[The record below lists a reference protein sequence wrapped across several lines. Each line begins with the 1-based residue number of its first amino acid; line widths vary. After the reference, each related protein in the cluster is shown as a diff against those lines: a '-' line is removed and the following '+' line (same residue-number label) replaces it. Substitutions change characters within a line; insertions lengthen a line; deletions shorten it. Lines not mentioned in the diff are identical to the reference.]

1 MRKKEQERCRND
13 PVYFVETYGHIED
26 KDAAEL
32 IQPFQL
38 WDGQRKALKTFARER
53 RVVVLK
59 ARQLGFT
66 WLALHEGARL
76 IALQTGRTVVG
87 LSRTE
92 EEAKEL
98 IRRMKVILQNMPEL
112 IAESPPPPG
121 WSGPWFEPTT
131 MKVVVHW
138 PDGPDSV
145 FQAFASTPAA
155 ARSFTADLIIIDEWA
170 FQPYAEE
177 IWQSA
182 FPVINRPFGGRV
194 IGLSTIKLGTLF
206 EEIVTNPGNG
216 FYKLFLPWNTD
227 PRRDAAWYA
236 ATVASLGEAKTRQE
250 YPATVEEALEAPA
263 GRFFSELGESH
274 RSVTGPGNNVRRY
287 CAIDYGLDMLSA
299 IWFGIDDAGHCI
311 AYHEVN
317 ESNLNI
323 PQACERILGENEP
336 VDQFLGPSDLWSR
349 SAESG
354 KCRADMFQKFGVNMV
369 KVSRDFPAGCAA
381 MKEWLSVDS
390 KTGTPFMTF
399 WNVPELWRCLSKIQV
414 DEKDVNVYAKTPHS
428 LTHAPDAMRY
438 FCTWWTSPAR
448 KEQKANRRRWTA
460 DMLEDYKNAG
470 ASGRRY
476 LREKWGDPA

>member
-1 MRKKEQERCRND
+1 M
-13 PVYFVETYGHIED
+13 YFVENYGHIED

-32 IQPFQL
+32 IQPFKL
-38 WDGQRKALKTFARER
+38 WDGQREALRVFAQER
-53 RVVVLK
+53 RVAVLK

-76 IALQTGRTVVG
+76 VVTQSGRTVVG
-87 LSRTE
+87 LSRSE

-98 IRRMKVILQNMPEL
+98 VRRMGVILRNMPEL
-112 IAESPPPPG
+112 VAESPAPEG
-121 WSGPWFEPTT
+121 WSGPWFEATT
-131 MKVVVHW
+131 LKITVHW
-138 PDGPDSV
+138 PEAPDSI
-145 FQAFASTPAA
+145 FQAFPSSPSA
-155 ARSFTADLIIIDEWA
+155 ARSFTADLIILDEWA
-170 FQPYAEE
+170 FQAYADE

-182 FPVINRPFGGRV
+182 FPIINRPFGGRV

-206 EEIVTNPGNG
+206 EEIFTNPGNG

-263 GRFFSELGESH
+263 GRFFSELAEQH
-274 RSVTGPGNNVRRY
+274 RAQQGPGSNVHTY

-299 IWFGIDDAGHCI
+299 IWFSIDETGHCE

-323 PQACERILGENEP
+323 PQACERILRENEP
-336 VDQFLGPSDLWSR
+336 CDMFLGPSDLWSR

-354 KCRADMFQKFGVNMV
+354 KCRADMFRQNGVNMV

-381 MKEWLSVDS
+381 MKSWLAEDP
-390 KTGTPFMTF
+390 KTGTPYMTF

-414 DEKDVNVYAKTPHS
+414 DEKDANVYAKTPHS

-438 FCTWWTSPAR
+438 FCTWWTSPA
-448 KEQKANRRRWTA
+448 KKLAKKNARRWTA
-460 DMLEDYKNAG
+460 DMWEDYRNAG
-470 ASGRRY
+470 KADRKM
-476 LREKWGDPA
+476 LKEKWGEPA